1 MSRHPHESLSSMQA
15 LTRPYFRP
23 LTTNGFKI
31 LIHITSTLDLEMM
44 SIGSSPINRV
54 TAIHILLFR
63 VTSTLDREVMRICSS
78 PVNRVRAIRN
88 GRRMKGKDLMDSVS
102 Q

>member
-1 MSRHPHESLSSMQA
+1 MISKETLTSRHPHESLSSMQA

-31 LIHITSTLDLEMM
+31 LIHITRTLDLEMM

-54 TAIHILLFR
+54 RAVHILY
-63 VTSTLDREVMRICSS
+63 EVMRICSS
-78 PVNRVRAIRN
+78 PVNRVGAIRN